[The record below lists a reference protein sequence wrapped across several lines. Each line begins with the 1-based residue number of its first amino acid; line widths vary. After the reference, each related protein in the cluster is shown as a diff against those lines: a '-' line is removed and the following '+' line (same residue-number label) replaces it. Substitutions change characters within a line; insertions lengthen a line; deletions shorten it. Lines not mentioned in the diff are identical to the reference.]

1 CLKLHTYTHLHI
13 AHTSNTEHSREK
25 KSDAGRYQY
34 KYNGKELQTEL
45 GLNMYDMDMRDYD
58 PAIGRW
64 VNQDPIVHFGMSP
77 YSAFDNNPVFWADPS
92 GADSEMPSWMQDAWN
107 NSGSGT
113 THWVNNGNGEFKK
126 AKQNKKLGGPG
137 FDFDSIDTA
146 AIDFAMQYNGISIIN
161 KTELGAAIY
170 KKKNGKYSY
179 TSPKGQVVYSKSAK
193 KNKGTVYPI
202 LFGLD
207 DVPDFAELAGLI
219 HTHGDEDDPG
229 DNKLQ
234 SDSGDTAP
242 AQFGGGIDFR
252 GKRGVRIPVYLVT
265 PNGQLF
271 VHDVYQKGGSPI
283 RSTKKNIGG
292 VNIPSQPGSTGRVN
306 LVSPNVRPLVDPTII
321 DSSTG
326 LPLQLRY
333 TYDNN
338 K

>member
-1 CLKLHTYTHLHI
+1 MYSKLKI
-13 AHTSNTEHSREK
+13 S
-25 KSDAGRYQY
+25 
-34 KYNGKELQTEL
+34 
-45 GLNMYDMDMRDYD
+45 
-58 PAIGRW
+58 
-64 VNQDPIVHFGMSP
+64 
-77 YSAFDNNPVFWADPS
+77 ADPS

-113 THWVNNGNGEFKK
+113 THWVKNNNGEFKK
-126 AKQNKKLGGPG
+126 AEQNKKLGGPG
-137 FDFDSIDTA
+137 FDFDSIDAA

-161 KTELGAAIY
+161 NVELGAAIY

-179 TSPKGQVVYSKSAK
+179 TTPKGHVVYSKSAK
-193 KNKGTVYPI
+193 KNKGNVYLI
-202 LFGLD
+202 KFGLD

-229 DNKLQ
+229 DNQ
-234 SDSGDTAP
+234 FTRPADTEP
-242 AQFGGGIDFR
+242 ARYGGGIDFR
-252 GKRGVRIPVYLVT
+252 GNPEFRIPVYLAT

-271 VHDVYQKGGSPI
+271 VYDVYQKGGSPI
-283 RSTKKNIGG
+283 RSTTKNIGG
-292 VNIPSQPGSTGRVN
+292 LNIPSQPGSTGRVN

-338 K
+338 R